1 MSGILLFATD
11 IEEICSNCEVHKVL
25 EKHNEIKQWSIDT
38 DDAEHVLRVVS
49 DTLTPAEVIALLN
62 KLGHTCSELN

>member
-11 IEEICSNCEVHKVL
+11 IEEICPNCEVHKAL
-25 EKHNEIKQWSIDT
+25 EKHTGIKQWSIDT

-49 DTLTPAEVIALLN
+49 DTLTPAEVIAMLN

>member
-11 IEEICSNCEVHKVL
+11 IEEICPNCEVHKAL
-25 EKHNEIKQWSIDT
+25 EKQTGIKQWSIDT

-49 DTLTPAEVIALLN
+49 DTLTPAEVIIMLN

>member
-11 IEEICSNCEVHKVL
+11 IEEICANCEVHKAL
-25 EKHNEIKQWSIDT
+25 EKHAEIKQWSIDT
-38 DDAEHVLRVVS
+38 DDAEHVLRIVS
-49 DTLTPAEVIALLN
+49 DTLTPAAVIAMLN